1 MARCRSSSDAKS
13 RGLGMGKETARRSAV
28 PAIRAAAS
36 STDARSGGARDVR
49 LREARVRSERRRAGP
64 E

>member
-1 MARCRSSSDAKS
+1 
-13 RGLGMGKETARRSAV
+13 MGKETARLSAV

-49 LREARVRSERRRAGP
+49 LREARERSERRRAGADG
-64 E
+64 EIAAAATGCGAAGT